1 MNLLANFWDLFTES
15 APWLLFG
22 YGIAGVI
29 NVYLPK
35 SWLQKQLGQA
45 TFSHSVKAAF
55 IGAPL
60 PLCSCGVIPTALG
73 LRRRGASKNA
83 TASFMVATPETGVD
97 SIAMTYALLG
107 PLMAVARP
115 IAAIFSAV
123 LAGESVRAI
132 MPANENSAPV
142 PEEKSSCC
150 SGKKDLK
157 PTNQLKEVFNFSY
170 IKLLGDTINWLLIG
184 LIFAALIKTYV
195 PESFMESWG
204 DSLMTMLVMILI
216 SIPMYICATAS
227 TPVAAGMLLAGV
239 SPGAIL
245 VFMLTGPATNIAT
258 LGALSNEMGKK
269 AVGAYLFGVI
279 GGAMVSGLLLDALLA
294 SQVLDVSIDVYLHHE
309 DSRLIYQFSAVLLAI
324 FMARHYANKAFKLVQ
339 SPKRAT

>member
-1 MNLLANFWDLFTES
+1 MNLLLNFWDLFTQS
-15 APWLLFG
+15 APWLLLG

-29 NVYLPK
+29 NVYMPE
-35 SWLQKQLGQA
+35 SWLRKQLGKSS
-45 TFSHSVKAAF
+45 FNHSVKAAV

-107 PLMAVARP
+107 PLMAIARP

-123 LAGESVRAI
+123 LAGEAVRALVTESK
-132 MPANENSAPV
+132 PAPM
-142 PEEKSSCC
+142 EEKKSCC
-150 SGKKDLK
+150 SGKKSS
-157 PTNQLKEVFNFSY
+157 KENDIQKVFRFSFT
-170 IKLLGDTINWLLIG
+170 KLLGDTVNWLIAG
-184 LIFAALIKTYV
+184 LIFAAVIKTYV
-195 PESFMESWG
+195 PESFLSQWG
-204 DSLMTMLVMILI
+204 DSFLTMIVIIVI

-258 LGALSNEMGKK
+258 LGALSNELGKK
-269 AVGAYLFGVI
+269 AMLAYLAGVI
-279 GGAMVSGLLLDALLA
+279 LGAIASGLALDAFL
-294 SQVLDVSIDVYLHHE
+294 SSGMFDMIVEVQSHVHSEGV
-309 DSRLIYQFSAVLLAI
+309 IYQICAVLLA
-324 FMARHYANKAFKLVQ
+324 FLMGKHYMLMLNNFR
-339 SPKRAT
+339 RA

>member
-1 MNLLANFWDLFTES
+1 MNILLNFWDLFAQS
-15 APWLLFG
+15 APWLLLG
-22 YGIAGVI
+22 YGIAGLI

-35 SWLQKQLGQA
+35 SWLKKQLGKS
-45 TFSHSVKAAF
+45 TFSHTLKAAI

-132 MPANENSAPV
+132 QNRTSDIAPESK
-142 PEEKSSCC
+142 PSCC
-150 SGKKDLK
+150 HGKNNEIHENNLTK
-157 PTNQLKEVFNFSY
+157 VFKFSY
-170 IKLLGDTINWLLIG
+170 VKLLGDTVNWLMIG
-184 LIFAALIKTYV
+184 LVFAALIQTYI
-195 PESFMESWG
+195 PPSLLGNWG
-204 DSLMTMLVMILI
+204 DSVFAMVIMIVI

-227 TPVAAGMLLAGV
+227 TPIAAGMLLAGV

-258 LGALSNEMGKK
+258 LGALSDELGKK
-269 AVGAYLFGVI
+269 AVVAYLFGVI
-279 GGAMVSGLLLDALLA
+279 AGAVVSGLLLDALLA
-294 SQVLDVSIDVYLHHE
+294 QELFNMTVQVQEHNHGSKIL
-309 DSRLIYQFSAVLLAI
+309 YQASAILLA
-324 FMARHYANKAFKLVQ
+324 FLMGRHYVTVMINKFK
-339 SPKRAT
+339 SKNITP